1 MNQAEL
7 DVVIEK
13 HEKWLRDGYGERANL
28 SYADLRRADLS
39 GANLRRANLR
49 GANLSYAN
57 LSYADLRRADLSGA
71 NLSGANLSYANLSYA
86 NLSYAD
92 LRRADLSGANLRGA
106 NLSYANLSYA
116 DLRRADLS
124 GANLRGANLSG
135 ANLSYANLN
144 WINWRDVVSL
154 TVIAVQ
160 INTTRKNN
168 QITYIKELEIW
179 TTGCFQGTLEELKDS
194 IEQTHASNDFLK
206 RRYYRAIN
214 YILTEA
220 DFEEDLEEENNEI

>member
-1 MNQAEL
+1 MKQEEL
-7 DVVIEK
+7 DIILEN
-13 HEKWLRDGYGERANL
+13 HGKWLLNEGGERANLSNIDLKNTNLRFANLRLAYLRGADLSNANLSYADLSYANLRGANLSGADL
-28 SYADLRRADLS
+28 SYADLRRADL
-39 GANLRRANLR
+39 
-49 GANLSYAN
+49 
-57 LSYADLRRADLSGA
+57 
-71 NLSGANLSYANLSYA
+71 
-86 NLSYAD
+86 
-92 LRRADLSGANLRGA
+92 
-106 NLSYANLSYA
+106 
-116 DLRRADLS
+116 
-124 GANLRGANLSG
+124 
-135 ANLSYANLN
+135 N
-144 WINWRDVVSL
+144 WINWRDVVGL

-168 QITYIKELEIW
+168 QITYIKDLEIW

>member
-1 MNQAEL
+1 
-7 DVVIEK
+7 
-13 HEKWLRDGYGERANL
+13 RANL
-28 SYADLRRADLS
+28 SYADLRDANLS
-39 GANLRRANLR
+39 GANLRC
-49 GANLSYAN
+49 
-57 LSYADLRRADLSGA
+57 ADLRCADLRCADLSGA
-71 NLSGANLSYANLSYA
+71 NLS
-86 NLSYAD
+86 YAD
-92 LRRADLSGANLRGA
+92 
-106 NLSYANLSYA
+106 
-116 DLRRADLS
+116 
-124 GANLRGANLSG
+124 
-135 ANLSYANLN
+135 LN

-194 IEQTHASNDFLK
+194 IEQTHDNNDFLK

-220 DFEEDLEEENNEI
+220 DFDEDSKETE

>member
-13 HEKWLRDGYGERANL
+13 HEKWLRDGHGERADL
-28 SYADLRRADLS
+28 RRADLRRADLRRADLS
-39 GANLRRANLR
+39 YANLRRADLNGADLR
-49 GANLSYAN
+49 GANLN
-57 LSYADLRRADLSGA
+57 GADLNGADLSGA
-71 NLSGANLSYANLSYA
+71 DLNGADLRGANLNG
-86 NLSYAD
+86 AD
-92 LRRADLSGANLRGA
+92 LNGADLSGADLNGA
-106 NLSYANLSYA
+106 DLNGADLNGA
-116 DLRRADLS
+116 DLRWTNWQDV
-124 GANLRGANLSG
+124 RGLP
-135 ANLSYANLN
+135 
-144 WINWRDVVSL
+144 VV
-154 TVIAVQ
+154 AVQ
-160 INTTRKNN
+160 VDTTRKNN

>member
-28 SYADLRRADLS
+28 SYA
-39 GANLRRANLR
+39 
-49 GANLSYAN
+49 N
-57 LSYADLRRADLSGA
+57 LSYADLSCA
-71 NLSGANLSYANLSYA
+71 NL
-86 NLSYAD
+86 
-92 LRRADLSGANLRGA
+92 RGANLRGA
-106 NLSYANLSYA
+106 NLSYADLSCANLRGADLSYANLRVANLSYADLSYANLRVANLSYADLSYANLRGANLSGADLSYA
-116 DLRRADLS
+116 DLRRADL
-124 GANLRGANLSG
+124 
-135 ANLSYANLN
+135 N
-144 WINWRDVVSL
+144 WINWRDVVGL

-168 QITYIKELEIW
+168 QITYIKDLEIW

-214 YILTEA
+214 YIL
-220 DFEEDLEEENNEI
+220 

>member
-7 DVVIEK
+7 DVIIEK

-39 GANLRRANLR
+39 G
-49 GANLSYAN
+49 
-57 LSYADLRRADLSGA
+57 
-71 NLSGANLSYANLSYA
+71 A

-124 GANLRGANLSG
+124 GANLRRANLRGANLSG
-135 ANLSYANLN
+135 ANLRRANLSGADLN

>member
-1 MNQAEL
+1 A
-7 DVVIEK
+7 D
-13 HEKWLRDGYGERANL
+13 L
-28 SYADLRRADLS
+28 SYADLS
-39 GANLRRANLR
+39 GA
-49 GANLSYAN
+49 
-57 LSYADLRRADLSGA
+57 D
-71 NLSGANLSYANLSYA
+71 
-86 NLSYAD
+86 
-92 LRRADLSGANLRGA
+92 
-106 NLSYANLSYA
+106 
-116 DLRRADLS
+116 
-124 GANLRGANLSG
+124 
-135 ANLSYANLN
+135 LSYANLN

>member
-39 GANLRRANLR
+39 GANLRRANL
-49 GANLSYAN
+49 SY
-57 LSYADLRRADLSGA
+57 
-71 NLSGANLSYANLSYA
+71 ANLSYANLSYA

-92 LRRADLSGANLRGA
+92 LRRADLSGANLRRANLSYANLSYA

>member
-28 SYADLRRADLS
+28 
-39 GANLRRANLR
+39 R
-49 GANLSYAN
+49 GAN
-57 LSYADLRRADLSGA
+57 LSYADLRRADLRGANLRGADLSCANLRGA
-71 NLSGANLSYANLSYA
+71 NLSGAD
-86 NLSYAD
+86 LSYAD
-92 LRRADLSGANLRGA
+92 LRRADL
-106 NLSYANLSYA
+106 
-116 DLRRADLS
+116 
-124 GANLRGANLSG
+124 RGANLSG
-135 ANLSYANLN
+135 ADLSCADLN
-144 WINWRDVVSL
+144 WINWRDVVGL

>member
-28 SYADLRRADLS
+28 R
-39 GANLRRANLR
+39 GANLSYEDLSCANLR
-49 GANLSYAN
+49 GANLSYADLSCANLRGAN
-57 LSYADLRRADLSGA
+57 LSYADLSCANLSYADLSCANLSGANLSGA
-71 NLSGANLSYANLSYA
+71 NLSGANLSYA
-86 NLSYAD
+86 D
-92 LRRADLSGANLRGA
+92 
-106 NLSYANLSYA
+106 
-116 DLRRADLS
+116 
-124 GANLRGANLSG
+124 
-135 ANLSYANLN
+135 LN

>member
-39 GANLRRANLR
+39 GANLR
-49 GANLSYAN
+49 
-57 LSYADLRRADLSGA
+57 GA
-71 NLSGANLSYANLSYA
+71 NLSGA

-92 LRRADLSGANLRGA
+92 LRRADLSGANLR
-106 NLSYANLSYA
+106 
-116 DLRRADLS
+116 R
-124 GANLRGANLSG
+124 ANLRGANLSG
-135 ANLSYANLN
+135 ANLRDANLSYADLSCANLRVANLSYADLSCADLRRADLN
-144 WINWRDVVSL
+144 WINWRDVVGL

>member
-13 HEKWLRDGYGERANL
+13 HEKWLRDGHGE
-28 SYADLRRADLS
+28 RADLS
-39 GANLRRANLR
+39 GADLNGANLNGADLNGADLN
-49 GANLSYAN
+49 GANLNGADLSYAN
-57 LSYADLRRADLSGA
+57 LRRAD
-71 NLSGANLSYANLSYA
+71 
-86 NLSYAD
+86 
-92 LRRADLSGANLRGA
+92 
-106 NLSYANLSYA
+106 
-116 DLRRADLS
+116 
-124 GANLRGANLSG
+124 
-135 ANLSYANLN
+135 LSYANLN
-144 WINWRDVVSL
+144 WINWRDVVGL

>member
-1 MNQAEL
+1 MKQEEL
-7 DVVIEK
+7 DIILEN
-13 HEKWLRDGYGERANL
+13 HEKWLWGKGGKKADLSNTELKNTNL
-28 SYADLRRADLS
+28 RLINLKLADLSNADLR
-39 GANLRRANLR
+39 
-49 GANLSYAN
+49 
-57 LSYADLRRADLSGA
+57 
-71 NLSGANLSYANLSYA
+71 
-86 NLSYAD
+86 
-92 LRRADLSGANLRGA
+92 GANLRGA
-106 NLSYANLSYA
+106 NLSNA
-116 DLRRADLS
+116 D
-124 GANLRGANLSG
+124 
-135 ANLSYANLN
+135 LN

>member
-13 HEKWLRDGYGERANL
+13 HEKWLRDGYGERADLRGANL
-28 SYADLRRADLS
+28 RHADLRRADLS
-39 GANLRRANLR
+39 GANLRHADLRRAD
-49 GANLSYAN
+49 LSYAN
-57 LSYADLRRADLSGA
+57 LSYADL
-71 NLSGANLSYANLSYA
+71 SYAN
-86 NLSYAD
+86 
-92 LRRADLSGANLRGA
+92 LRRADLS
-106 NLSYANLSYA
+106 YA
-116 DLRRADLS
+116 D
-124 GANLRGANLSG
+124 
-135 ANLSYANLN
+135 LN
-144 WINWRDVVSL
+144 WINWRDVVGL

>member
-28 SYADLRRADLS
+28 R
-39 GANLRRANLR
+39 GANLSYEDLSCANLR
-49 GANLSYAN
+49 GANLSYADLSCANLRGAN
-57 LSYADLRRADLSGA
+57 LSYADLSCANLRGADLSCANLRGANLSGA
-71 NLSGANLSYANLSYA
+71 NLSGANLSYA
-86 NLSYAD
+86 D
-92 LRRADLSGANLRGA
+92 
-106 NLSYANLSYA
+106 
-116 DLRRADLS
+116 
-124 GANLRGANLSG
+124 
-135 ANLSYANLN
+135 LN

>member
-13 HEKWLRDGYGERANL
+13 HEKWLRDGHGERANL
-28 SYADLRRADLS
+28 SYA
-39 GANLRRANLR
+39 NLRRANL
-49 GANLSYAN
+49 
-57 LSYADLRRADLSGA
+57 SYAD
-71 NLSGANLSYANLSYA
+71 
-86 NLSYAD
+86 
-92 LRRADLSGANLRGA
+92 
-106 NLSYANLSYA
+106 
-116 DLRRADLS
+116 
-124 GANLRGANLSG
+124 
-135 ANLSYANLN
+135 LN
-144 WINWRDVVSL
+144 WINWRDVVGL

-168 QITYIKELEIW
+168 QITYIKDLEIW

-220 DFEEDLEEENNEI
+220 DFEEDLEEENNESIRER

>member
-28 SYADLRRADLS
+28 SYADLRDANLS
-39 GANLRRANLR
+39 GANLRCADLR
-49 GANLSYAN
+49 CADLRCADLSGAN
-57 LSYADLRRADLSGA
+57 LSYADLRDANLSGANLRCADLRCADLRCADLSGA
-71 NLSGANLSYANLSYA
+71 NLSY
-86 NLSYAD
+86 
-92 LRRADLSGANLRGA
+92 ADLSGA
-106 NLSYANLSYA
+106 
-116 DLRRADLS
+116 D
-124 GANLRGANLSG
+124 LSG
-135 ANLSYANLN
+135 ANLSYADLN

-194 IEQTHASNDFLK
+194 IEQTHDNNDFLK

-220 DFEEDLEEENNEI
+220 DFEEDLEEAE

>member
-39 GANLRRANLR
+39 GANL
-49 GANLSYAN
+49 SY
-57 LSYADLRRADLSGA
+57 ADLSGA
-71 NLSGANLSYANLSYA
+71 NLSGANLS
-86 NLSYAD
+86 
-92 LRRADLSGANLRGA
+92 
-106 NLSYANLSYA
+106 
-116 DLRRADLS
+116 
-124 GANLRGANLSG
+124 GANLSG
-135 ANLSYANLN
+135 ADLNGADLNGADLSGADLN
-144 WINWRDVVSL
+144 GADLNGADLNGADLRWTNWQDVRGLPV
-154 TVIAVQ
+154 VAVQ
-160 INTTRKNN
+160 VDTTRKNN

>member
-28 SYADLRRADLS
+28 SYA
-39 GANLRRANLR
+39 
-49 GANLSYAN
+49 N
-57 LSYADLRRADLSGA
+57 LSYADLSCA
-71 NLSGANLSYANLSYA
+71 NL
-86 NLSYAD
+86 
-92 LRRADLSGANLRGA
+92 RGANLRGA
-106 NLSYANLSYA
+106 NLSYADLSCANLRVADLSYANLRVANLSYA
-116 DLRRADLS
+116 DLSYANLRVANLSYADLS
-124 GANLRGANLSG
+124 YANLRGANLSG
-135 ANLSYANLN
+135 ADLRGANLRGADLRGANLRGANLN
-144 WINWRDVVSL
+144 WINWRDVVGL

-168 QITYIKELEIW
+168 QITYIKDLEIW

>member
-28 SYADLRRADLS
+28 
-39 GANLRRANLR
+39 R
-49 GANLSYAN
+49 GANLSYA
-57 LSYADLRRADLSGA
+57 DLSCA
-71 NLSGANLSYANLSYA
+71 NL
-86 NLSYAD
+86 
-92 LRRADLSGANLRGA
+92 RGANLRGA
-106 NLSYANLSYA
+106 NLSYA
-116 DLRRADLS
+116 DLS
-124 GANLRGANLSG
+124 CANLRGANLRGANLRV
-135 ANLSYANLN
+135 ANLSYADLSCANLRVANLSYADLSCANLSYADLN

>member
-28 SYADLRRADLS
+28 
-39 GANLRRANLR
+39 R
-49 GANLSYAN
+49 GANLSYA
-57 LSYADLRRADLSGA
+57 DLSCA
-71 NLSGANLSYANLSYA
+71 NL
-86 NLSYAD
+86 
-92 LRRADLSGANLRGA
+92 RGANLRGA
-106 NLSYANLSYA
+106 NLSYADLSCANLRGANLSYADLSCANLRVANLSYADLSCANLRGANLSGADLSYA
-116 DLRRADLS
+116 DLRRADL
-124 GANLRGANLSG
+124 
-135 ANLSYANLN
+135 N
-144 WINWRDVVSL
+144 WINWRDVVGL

>member
-1 MNQAEL
+1 MTQAIIKNTTDEAYKKLRNKLKTDEEISKSDLIEALKLYEKTNKELKNEGGSRMNQAEL

-13 HEKWLRDGYGERANL
+13 HEKWLRDGHGERANL
-28 SYADLRRADLS
+28 RRADLRRANLRRADLS
-39 GANLRRANLR
+39 
-49 GANLSYAN
+49 
-57 LSYADLRRADLSGA
+57 YADLNG
-71 NLSGANLSYANLSYA
+71 
-86 NLSYAD
+86 AD
-92 LRRADLSGANLRGA
+92 LRG
-106 NLSYANLSYA
+106 
-116 DLRRADLS
+116 
-124 GANLRGANLSG
+124 
-135 ANLSYANLN
+135 ANLN

-194 IEQTHASNDFLK
+194 IEQTHDNNDFLK

-220 DFEEDLEEENNEI
+220 DFDEDSKETE